1 MSNDSENRKE
11 KLMDNCIF
19 CKINSGEIPAKKVY
33 EDDKITAFHDLDP
46 QAPIHIL
53 MIPNKHIASMEDI
66 REEDIELLGYMMNK
80 IKEIAKLAGIENGYR
95 TVINCGENAF
105 QTVLHLHVHV
115 LGNRKLNW
123 PPG

>member
-1 MSNDSENRKE
+1 
-11 KLMDNCIF
+11 MDNCIF

-53 MIPNKHIASMEDI
+53 MIPKK
-66 REEDIELLGYMMNK
+66 DIELLGYMMNK

>member
-1 MSNDSENRKE
+1 
-11 KLMDNCIF
+11 MDNCIF

-33 EDDKITAFHDLDP
+33 E
-46 QAPIHIL
+46 
-53 MIPNKHIASMEDI
+53 
-66 REEDIELLGYMMNK
+66 ELLGYMMNK